1 MYPHH
6 VFHAELAADLHR
18 SRMQAAA
25 RAHRPEP
32 AAPPQRQSRRRRRG
46 HRLRLAG
53 LPGRGG

>member
-18 SRMQAAA
+18 SRIQAAA

-32 AAPPQRQSRRRRRG
+32 VAALQRQPRRRRRG

-53 LPGRGG
+53 MRSG